1 MGDISKELEK
11 NEKRIKTMCT
21 DCADIIQKKMKIG
34 KRKQVNCLLVYVE
47 SAISNLIMQDSALGK
62 LLTQLEEM
70 EDEKIIPSISQN
82 ALGMA
87 DTAEF
92 SDLSGG
98 MSAMLAGN
106 ALFLIDGYDKAIKIG
121 TKGYPGLGVSKSE
134 SEKVLRGSNE
144 SFTESEKINSALIR
158 KRIRDTRLKVKE
170 KPVGQHSHTMTALVY
185 LEDLAYPDLVKKME
199 QELES
204 FEIDGVMDSG
214 VIEQVTKETW
224 YSPFPQY
231 QTTERPDKAAM
242 AILEGR
248 IVLLS
253 DNSPQALI
261 LPTTYHSFFQT
272 PDDYYSHFLMVT
284 FLRLLRYV
292 AAFLAISLPG
302 LYLAVT
308 NFHTQILPTNLIL
321 SLSMAREG
329 VPFPGVVEV
338 ILLEISFELLREAG
352 IRMPGQ
358 IGNTIGIVGGLIIGQ
373 AAVTANLV
381 SPMVVII
388 VAMTALCSFS
398 IPNEEFAE
406 ACRLMK
412 FGVILCCSF
421 FGIAGFV
428 FAWFLLLS
436 HLARLKSFG
445 IPYLMPF
452 VSDEIN
458 EMAGWKDSVIKLP
471 PWMIKRRPVFT
482 RRGERIRF
490 RWKEK

>member
-1 MGDISKELEK
+1 MGDIARELKK
-11 NEKRIKTMCT
+11 NEKRVEAMCL
-21 DCADIIQKKMKIG
+21 DCADIIRKKMKIG
-34 KRKQVNCLLVYVE
+34 RQKKVDCLLIYVE
-47 SAISNLIMQDSALGK
+47 SAVSNLIMEDSALGK
-62 LLTQLEEM
+62 LIAQLEET
-70 EDEKIIPSISQN
+70 EDEKILPMMRENGFGI
-82 ALGMA
+82 A

-92 SDLSGG
+92 LNLAEG
-98 MSAMLAGN
+98 MSSMLAGN
-106 ALFLIDGYDKAIKIG
+106 ALLLIDGYERAVKIG
-121 TKGYPGLGVSKSE
+121 TKGYPGLGVSKAE
-134 SEKVLRGSNE
+134 AEKVMRGSNE
-144 SFTESEKINSALIR
+144 AFTESEKTNSALIR

-185 LEDLAYPDLVKKME
+185 LEDLVYPEMVQKME
-199 QELES
+199 HELES

-231 QTTERPDKAAM
+231 QMTERPDNAAL

-248 IVLLS
+248 IVVLS

-261 LPTTYHSFFQT
+261 FPTTYHSFFQT
-272 PDDYYSHFLMVT
+272 PDDYFRHFFLVT
-284 FLRLLRYV
+284 FLRLLRYA

-302 LYLAVT
+302 LYIAVT

-338 ILLEISFELLREAG
+338 ILLELSFELLREAG
-352 IRMPGQ
+352 VRMPGQ

-381 SPMVVII
+381 SPMVVIV
-388 VAMTALCSFS
+388 VAMTALSSFS
-398 IPNEEFAE
+398 IPNEEMAE
-406 ACRLMK
+406 ACRLIK
-412 FGVILCCSF
+412 YGVILSSSF

-458 EMAGWKDSVIKLP
+458 FMAGWKDSIVKFP
-471 PWMIKRRPVFT
+471 TWMMKRRPIFA
-482 RRGERIRF
+482 RRQERIRF

>member
-1 MGDISKELEK
+1 MDEISKELQE
-11 NEKRIKTMCT
+11 NEKKIEKMCI
-21 DCADIIQKKMKIG
+21 DCADIIRKKMKIG
-34 KRKQVNCLLVYVE
+34 KKKQISCMLVYVE
-47 SAISNLIMQDSALGK
+47 SAISNLIMEDSALGK
-62 LLTQLEEM
+62 LFAQLEET
-70 EDEKIIPSISQN
+70 EDEKIIPMIREN
-82 ALGMA
+82 AFGVA
-87 DTAEF
+87 DTAQF
-92 SDLSGG
+92 PDLASG

-121 TKGYPGLGVSKSE
+121 TKGYPGLGVLKSE

-144 SFTESEKINSALIR
+144 SFTESEKTNTALIR

-185 LEDLAYPDLVKKME
+185 LEDLAYPQLVKKME
-199 QELES
+199 KEMES
-204 FEIDGVMDSG
+204 FEIDGAMDSG

-261 LPTTYHSFFQT
+261 LPATYHSFFQA
-272 PDDYYSHFLMVT
+272 PDDYYEHFLMIT

-338 ILLEISFELLREAG
+338 LLLELSFELLREAG
-352 IRMPGQ
+352 VRMPGQ

-381 SPMVVII
+381 SPMVVIV

-406 ACRLMK
+406 ACRLVK
-412 FGVILCCSF
+412 FGMILCSSF

-452 VSDEIN
+452 VSDEVN
-458 EMAGWKDSVIKLP
+458 GMTGWKDSVIKLP
-471 PWMIKRRPVFT
+471 PWMMKRRPVFT
-482 RRGERIRF
+482 KRGERIRF

>member
-70 EDEKIIPSISQN
+70 EDEKIIASISQN

-106 ALFLIDGYDKAIKIG
+106 ALLLIDGYDKAIKIG

-199 QELES
+199 EELES

-398 IPNEEFAE
+398 IPNEELAE
-406 ACRLMK
+406 ACRLVK
-412 FGVILCCSF
+412 FGVIFCCSF

-436 HLARLKSFG
+436 HLSRLKSFG

-458 EMAGWKDSVIKLP
+458 GMAGWKDSVIKLP
-471 PWMIKRRPVFT
+471 PWMTKRRPVFT

>member
-1 MGDISKELEK
+1 MREISAQLQK
-11 NEKRIKTMCT
+11 NEKEIARLCA

-34 KRKQVNCLLVYVE
+34 RRKQVSCLLVYVE
-47 SAISNLIMQDSALGK
+47 MAISNLIMEDSALGK
-62 LLTQLEEM
+62 LLTQLEEL
-70 EDEKIIPSISQN
+70 EDETIIQTIKENQI
-82 ALGMA
+82 GIA

-92 SDLSGG
+92 SDLEAG

-106 ALFLIDGYDKAIKIG
+106 ALLLIDGYDKAIKIG

-144 SFTESEKINSALIR
+144 AFTESEKVNSALIR

-170 KPVGQHSHTMTALVY
+170 KPIGAHSHTMTALVY
-185 LEDLAYPDLVKKME
+185 LEDLAYPGLVRKME
-199 QELES
+199 EELAS

-214 VIEQVTKETW
+214 VIEQVTKQTW

-231 QTTERPDKAAM
+231 QTTERPDRAAM

-261 LPTTYHSFFQT
+261 MPTTYHSFFQT
-272 PDDYYSHFLMVT
+272 PDDYFSHFLMAT
-284 FLRLLRYV
+284 FLRLLRYT

-302 LYLAVT
+302 LYLAAT

-338 ILLEISFELLREAG
+338 ILLELSFELLREAG
-352 IRMPGQ
+352 VRMPGQ

-381 SPMVVII
+381 SPMVVIV

-398 IPNEEFAE
+398 IPNEELAE
-406 ACRLMK
+406 ACRLVK
-412 FGVILCCSF
+412 YGVILSSSF
-421 FGIAGFV
+421 WGIAGFV
-428 FAWFLLLS
+428 LAWFLLLC
-436 HLARLKSFG
+436 HLSRLKSFG

-458 EMAGWKDSVIKLP
+458 DRTGWKDSVVKMP
-471 PWMIKRRPVFT
+471 PWMMRRRPVFAKRT
-482 RRGERIRF
+482 ERIRF

>member
-11 NEKRIKTMCT
+11 NEKRINTMCT

-406 ACRLMK
+406 ACRLVK

-458 EMAGWKDSVIKLP
+458 EMAG
-471 PWMIKRRPVFT
+471 
-482 RRGERIRF
+482 
-490 RWKEK
+490 

>member
-406 ACRLMK
+406 ACRLVK

-458 EMAGWKDSVIKLP
+458 EMAGWKDNVIKLP

>member
-1 MGDISKELEK
+1 
-11 NEKRIKTMCT
+11 
-21 DCADIIQKKMKIG
+21 
-34 KRKQVNCLLVYVE
+34 
-47 SAISNLIMQDSALGK
+47 
-62 LLTQLEEM
+62 
-70 EDEKIIPSISQN
+70 
-82 ALGMA
+82 
-87 DTAEF
+87 
-92 SDLSGG
+92 
-98 MSAMLAGN
+98 
-106 ALFLIDGYDKAIKIG
+106 
-121 TKGYPGLGVSKSE
+121 
-134 SEKVLRGSNE
+134 
-144 SFTESEKINSALIR
+144 
-158 KRIRDTRLKVKE
+158 
-170 KPVGQHSHTMTALVY
+170 
-185 LEDLAYPDLVKKME
+185 ME

-352 IRMPGQ
+352 IRLPGPM
-358 IGNTIGIVGGLIIGQ
+358 GNTIGIVGGLIIGQ
-373 AAVTANLV
+373 AAVDANLV
-381 SPMVVII
+381 SPVVVIV
-388 VAMTALCSFS
+388 VAFTALCSFA
-398 IPNEEFAE
+398 IPNEEFAS
-406 ACRLMK
+406 AFRLLKYGCIFM
-412 FGVILCCSF
+412 G
-421 FGIAGFV
+421 
-428 FAWFLLLS
+428 AWFGLYGILLSCLWVLIHLS
-436 HLARLKSFG
+436 HLNSFG
-445 IPYLMPF
+445 IPYLYPYAAC
-452 VSDEIN
+452 VGSGQE
-458 EMAGWKDSVIKLP
+458 EKKDSLIRYPFRQLKY
-471 PWMIKRRPVFT
+471 RPVFA
-482 RRGERIRF
+482 RRA
-490 RWKEK
+490 EKIKLRKKDEDV

>member
-1 MGDISKELEK
+1 MGDISKELQK
-11 NEKRIKTMCT
+11 NEKRIKEICA

-34 KRKQVNCLLVYVE
+34 KRKQVECLLVYVE
-47 SAISNLIMQDSALGK
+47 SAISNLIMEDSALGK

-70 EDEKIIPSISQN
+70 EDEQIIPRMREN

-92 SDLSGG
+92 PELSGG

-106 ALFLIDGYDKAIKIG
+106 ALLLIDGYDKAIKIG
-121 TKGYPGLGVSKSE
+121 TKGYPGLGVSKAE

-144 SFTESEKINSALIR
+144 SFTESEKTNSALIR

-185 LEDLAYPDLVKKME
+185 LEDLAYPDLVQKME
-199 QELES
+199 KELDS

-381 SPMVVII
+381 SPMVVIV

-398 IPNEEFAE
+398 IPNEELAE
-406 ACRLMK
+406 ACRLVK
-412 FGVILCCSF
+412 FGVILCSSF

-436 HLARLKSFG
+436 HLSRLKSFG

-458 EMAGWKDSVIKLP
+458 RMAGWKDSVIKLP
-471 PWMIKRRPVFT
+471 PWMMKRRPVFT
-482 RRGERIRF
+482 KRGERIRF

>member
-204 FEIDGVMDSG
+204 VEIDGVMDSG

-321 SLSMAREG
+321 S
-329 VPFPGVVEV
+329 
-338 ILLEISFELLREAG
+338 
-352 IRMPGQ
+352 
-358 IGNTIGIVGGLIIGQ
+358 
-373 AAVTANLV
+373 
-381 SPMVVII
+381 
-388 VAMTALCSFS
+388 
-398 IPNEEFAE
+398 
-406 ACRLMK
+406 
-412 FGVILCCSF
+412 
-421 FGIAGFV
+421 
-428 FAWFLLLS
+428 
-436 HLARLKSFG
+436 
-445 IPYLMPF
+445 
-452 VSDEIN
+452 
-458 EMAGWKDSVIKLP
+458 
-471 PWMIKRRPVFT
+471 RRWRAKAYHFQ
-482 RRGERIRF
+482 G
-490 RWKEK
+490 